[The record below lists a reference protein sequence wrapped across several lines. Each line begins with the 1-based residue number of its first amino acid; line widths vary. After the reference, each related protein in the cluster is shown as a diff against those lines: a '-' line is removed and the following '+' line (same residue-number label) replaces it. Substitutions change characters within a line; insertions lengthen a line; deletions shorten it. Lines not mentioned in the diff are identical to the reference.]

1 VTLLTPE
8 HTPLERIYGAQLA
21 PRLLDLHRG
30 RGVTVRTEVTVAG
43 ATLAEEPAAGGRV
56 RAVRLEHGEEI
67 DADVVLVAVGAEPAT
82 GWLADAGLDL
92 GDGARCDAAGR
103 VLSGGVPVP
112 GLVAVG
118 DCAAWWDPHLA
129 RHHRTQHW
137 TDALE
142 RPARAVA
149 ALLGVPAP
157 PRRPYLPYFWSDQHG
172 HRIQMAGYG
181 SLADTVDVETDLG
194 EQGFLAVYRRAGE
207 PVAVLSLDRPRE
219 FVRWRKTLVASLGQ
233 QPGITEGAAA

>member
-1 VTLLTPE
+1 
-8 HTPLERIYGAQLA
+8 
-21 PRLLDLHRG
+21 
-30 RGVTVRTEVTVAG
+30 
-43 ATLAEEPAAGGRV
+43 
-56 RAVRLEHGEEI
+56 
-67 DADVVLVAVGAEPAT
+67 
-82 GWLADAGLDL
+82 
-92 GDGARCDAAGR
+92 
-103 VLSGGVPVP
+103 
-112 GLVAVG
+112 VG

-142 RPARAVA
+142 RPGRAVA

-157 PRRPYLPYFWSDQHG
+157 PRRAYLPYFWSDQHG

-194 EQGFLAVYRRAGE
+194 DQGLLAVYRRAGE

-233 QPGITEGAAA
+233 LPEIITEPAAGSAPSVAAPAPADAPTEGAAA